1 MIKKLFKNILIG
13 VSVLCFAA
21 CIGVLSF
28 AITQNIINNTSTEA
42 IETTNNTPPSNDA
55 NSGATANDGKSDTSG
70 NQAGSYYL
78 AKLEDDG
85 AINIYYCS
93 AGAREYLSSI
103 KVYAPGL
110 PAADKAALTEGVVL
124 NTKEELLSFKEDYGS

>member
-1 MIKKLFKNILIG
+1 MIKKIFKNILIG

-28 AITQNIINNTSTEA
+28 AITQNIIDNTSNEAVETINNTS
-42 IETTNNTPPSNDA
+42 PSDGA
-55 NSGATANDGKSDTSG
+55 DTGATVNDGKADVNSQTS
-70 NQAGSYYL
+70 SYYL
-78 AKLEDDG
+78 AKLENDG

-124 NTKEELLSFKEDYGS
+124 NTKEELLSFEEDYGS

>member
-1 MIKKLFKNILIG
+1 MIKKIFKNILIG

-28 AITQNIINNTSTEA
+28 AITQNIIANTSNEA
-42 IETTNNTPPSNDA
+42 VETTNNTQPSDDA
-55 NSGATANDGKSDTSG
+55 DAGATANGGKADANSQTS
-70 NQAGSYYL
+70 SYYL
-78 AKLEDDG
+78 AKLENDG